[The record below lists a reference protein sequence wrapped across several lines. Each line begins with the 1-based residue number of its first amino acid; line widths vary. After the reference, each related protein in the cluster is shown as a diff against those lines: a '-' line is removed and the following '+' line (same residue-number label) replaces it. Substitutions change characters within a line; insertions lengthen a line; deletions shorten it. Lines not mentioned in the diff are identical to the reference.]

1 MLVCWPKK
9 QKFLNNTQR
18 CPEKRVPG
26 SPWGH
31 WGPVWTEQ
39 LDEFDRSGQ
48 WTKNHRTQ
56 NHSLLKIINHFP
68 KLKNVMEALAIDH
81 WRFRDSGERM
91 GTLCHLTIYADT
103 YSADTLSRGFLFEF
117 KMCPALE
124 RRAIGTV
131 LRDRDSWTH
140 YDDEWRTFCFMVP
153 PDHTDYKKVC
163 TFVADNTKGDLFRQE
178 FRRLSTADPIR
189 NNPLDNL
196 PRGTGVPKQHLEP

>member
-18 CPEKRVPG
+18 CPGKRVPG

-153 PDHTDYKKVC
+153 PDHYGLQESMHFC
-163 TFVADNTKGDLFRQE
+163 CRQYE
-178 FRRLSTADPIR
+178 
-189 NNPLDNL
+189 
-196 PRGTGVPKQHLEP
+196 G